1 MSTLDSKTAPT
12 IADHE
17 AEQIDRAN
25 ATFRDAVYELPSR
38 AAASSPRAL
47 IPSLG

>member
-1 MSTLDSKTAPT
+1 MTTLDSKTAPT

-25 ATFRDAVYELPSR
+25 ATGLTRIVVDASHSIALSQPTRLPS
-38 AAASSPRAL
+38 
-47 IPSLG
+47 